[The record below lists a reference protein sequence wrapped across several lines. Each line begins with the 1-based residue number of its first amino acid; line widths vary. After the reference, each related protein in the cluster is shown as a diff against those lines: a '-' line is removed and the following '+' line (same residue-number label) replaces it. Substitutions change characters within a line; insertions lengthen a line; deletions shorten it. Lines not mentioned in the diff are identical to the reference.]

1 MGYNDDRAEVLREEV
16 LQPGYRLN
24 VEVVGRLV
32 HEDYVGI
39 SEQALRKQNLDLLVT
54 GQGIHLLVENLLR
67 QTQTLYQLGS
77 VGLSL
82 PAVQLCELGLQL
94 GSAGAV
100 LLGEILLGVER
111 VLLLHDVVQA
121 LVAEDNGVLHGVV
134 VERVVILAQHRHA
147 ELRGL

>member
-32 HEDYVGI
+32 HEDYVGV
-39 SEQALRKQNLDLLVT
+39 SEQALSEQNLDLLVT

-67 QTQTLYQLGS
+67 QTQTLDKLGS

-100 LLGEILLGVER
+100 LL
-111 VLLLHDVVQA
+111 
-121 LVAEDNGVLHGVV
+121 
-134 VERVVILAQHRHA
+134 
-147 ELRGL
+147 